1 VSPLKNNEKRIR
13 LSSRIVINRF
23 EGSCGTFGKEKKPI
37 VINDIGLLPPP
48 KKKSF
53 IFIFIFKQWPWGG
66 C

>member
-23 EGSCGTFGKEKKPI
+23 EGSCGTFGE
-37 VINDIGLLPPP
+37 G
-48 KKKSF
+48 
-53 IFIFIFKQWPWGG
+53 KQNPSSSSTFGQLAQIYIYNKQQLWGG